1 MHGKFFRPDVTKLE
15 DIETEKKCNFQV
27 SKIGE
32 ILCSCYKRISHKSSI
47 IFATSN

>member
-15 DIETEKKCNFQV
+15 GVETEKNFQV
-27 SKIGE
+27 SKIGD
-32 ILCSCYKRISHKSSI
+32 ILCSCYKCISHKSSI